1 MSQRSERVA
10 DLIRSEL
17 STIIQREV
25 RDPRV
30 ALASVSHIRLSG
42 DLSHA
47 VVGISVLGD
56 DEAARQATVEV
67 LTRAKGFIRSRLARK
82 VRLRAV
88 PELIFKLDRGA
99 EHSQNISDLLETL
112 PDVEPS

>member
-10 DLIRSEL
+10 DLIRTEL
-17 STIIQREV
+17 SAIIQRDV

-47 VVGISVLGD
+47 VVGISVLGN
-56 DEAARQATVEV
+56 DEDAREETVTV
-67 LTRAKGFIRSRLARK
+67 LKRAMGFIRGRLARK
-82 VRLRAV
+82 VHLRVV
-88 PELIFKLDRGA
+88 PQLIFKLDRGA

-112 PDVEPS
+112 TDVEPT

>member
-10 DLIRSEL
+10 DLIRTEL
-17 STIIQREV
+17 SAIIQREV

-47 VVGISVLGD
+47 VVGISVLGS
-56 DEAARQATVEV
+56 DEKAREETVAV
-67 LTRAKGFIRSRLARK
+67 LIRAKGFIRSRLARK

-88 PELIFKLDRGA
+88 PELVFKLDRGA
-99 EHSQNISDLLETL
+99 ENSQDMSDLLETL